1 MLQAE
6 PKRPSWGMLMRP
18 SAAREFLADEE
29 LDPPLL
35 GWSSLLD
42 RQVMVP
48 LGDLVEQGDSSLE
61 NVLLLQ
67 KVMKMKS
74 PLG

>member
-1 MLQAE
+1 
-6 PKRPSWGMLMRP
+6 MLMRP

-29 LDPPLL
+29 LDPSLL

-61 NVLLLQ
+61 NVLLPQ